1 MENSC
6 RYIAYV
12 DDYVH
17 DEMNPD
23 ERRDFESHLGSC
35 RKCTEEIEKLT
46 GIQSLLDRSFSV
58 QPDERFNYSVVA
70 ELRKRQKP
78 EPAGEIRIAL
88 EDIIISLATLMAI
101 VLIAIQLFSR
111 PKISSVD
118 MVGKLDRIER
128 SSMEQTSLSN
138 DQVLELV
145 LRNK

>member
-1 MENSC
+1 MGNSC
-6 RYIAYV
+6 RYIADV

-23 ERRDFESHLGSC
+23 ELQDFESHLGSC
-35 RKCTEEIEKLT
+35 RICTGEIERLMR
-46 GIQSLLDRSFSV
+46 IQDLLERSFSI
-58 QPDERFNYSVVA
+58 QPDQRFNYSVVA
-70 ELRKRQKP
+70 ELRKERKP
-78 EPAGEIRIAL
+78 EPAMGIRIAL

>member
-1 MENSC
+1 MKNRC
-6 RYIAYV
+6 RYIADV

-23 ERRDFESHLGSC
+23 ELQDFESHLGSC
-35 RKCTEEIEKLT
+35 CICTGEIERLMR
-46 GIQSLLDRSFSV
+46 IQDLLERSFSI
-58 QPDERFNYSVVA
+58 QPDQRFNYSVVA
-70 ELRKRQKP
+70 ELRKERKP
-78 EPAGEIRIAL
+78 EPAMGIRIAL